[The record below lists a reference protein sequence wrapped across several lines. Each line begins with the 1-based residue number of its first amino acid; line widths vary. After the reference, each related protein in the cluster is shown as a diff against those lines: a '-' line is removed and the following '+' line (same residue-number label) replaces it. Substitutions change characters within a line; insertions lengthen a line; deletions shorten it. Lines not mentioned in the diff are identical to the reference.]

1 MQWAFRKKSSA
12 RDLVTIL
19 VPKWVNLICQG
30 KKIGLYLPDISSA
43 FDKVSRCLLMGKL
56 AQIGLPP
63 RFLDFLNAYLLP
75 REGLV
80 RVEGA
85 LSEVMALLD
94 MVFQGTVLGPSLW
107 NAFFA
112 DVADYVRCENQEINL
127 FADDLT
133 VTSERTPSTLTYP
146 PRGNK

>member
-1 MQWAFRKKSSA
+1 
-12 RDLVTIL
+12 
-19 VPKWVNLICQG
+19 
-30 KKIGLYLPDISSA
+30 
-43 FDKVSRCLLMGKL
+43 MGKL

-63 RFLDFLNAYLLP
+63 RFLAFLHAYLLP

-85 LSEVMALLD
+85 LSEVMTLLD

-112 DVADYVRCENQEINL
+112 DVAEFVPCENQEINL

-133 VTSERTPSTLTYP
+133 VMTY
-146 PRGNK
+146 KTQHASDHLVLDEFKEI